1 MKLSGILWWVGAF
14 VSAAL
19 AGVLTFSLLRPVAPV
34 AAKPALVTRPVVVA
48 AADIPFRRSIS
59 AAELVVRDLPTES
72 VPEGAAIHIEQVVGK
87 MSTVP
92 LYTNA
97 PILVQQLVTPDIVTQ
112 QVSLSIERGKVVM
125 AVPTQSRLISSRLM
139 RPGDRIDL
147 LATME
152 VEVVR
157 PQGSG
162 TLANTIALL
171 QNLEIHA
178 IILPPAMMASGSS
191 SPAESI
197 GGVQTKDEGGV
208 FYTPDKEA
216 QSVLLAVNTQ
226 DALAILHILNVGG
239 RLDIALRAP
248 DDDGAQDPIPVD
260 QFYLADRY
268 KIDLV
273 R

>member
-1 MKLSGILWWVGAF
+1 MKLSGLLWWVGAF
-14 VSAAL
+14 VTAGL
-19 AGVLTFSLLRPVAPV
+19 AGVLTFSLLRPLAPS
-34 AAKPALVTRPVVVA
+34 AAMPTQVTKPVVVV

-59 AAELVVRDLPTES
+59 AAELVVRELPIDS
-72 VPEGAAIHIEQVVGK
+72 VPEGAAIHIDQVVGK

-92 LYTNA
+92 LFTNA

-112 QVSLSIERGKVVM
+112 QVSLSIEHGKVVM
-125 AVPTQSRLISSRLM
+125 AVPTQSELVSSRLI

-147 LATME
+147 LATLE

-162 TLANTIALL
+162 ALAQTVVLL

-178 IILPPAMMASGSS
+178 IILSPAALASGSS
-191 SPAESI
+191 AAPEEGGALPAPE
-197 GGVQTKDEGGV
+197 EGGV
-208 FYTPDKEA
+208 FYTPDKNA

-226 DALAILHILNVGG
+226 DALAIFYILNVGG
-239 RLDIALRAP
+239 RLDLTLRAP
-248 DDDGAQDPIPVD
+248 DDESAQDPVAVD